1 MIVHDPENELKFL
14 AMEPSKTWQE
24 IRGTWPCCFK
34 VKATVY
40 QLFTSGYFYCE
51 RKVSADKN
59 IKTSLSTRIVWHKR
73 VSGIGN
79 GSATSQTGLREA
91 SATNS
96 LSVMMPGSEDREKVK
111 KTNGLIIR
119 VLLIEDHAV
128 LSIFNTLLLPP
139 VNDGG
144 NTELD
149 LYPIVNNT
157 TWLQVIL
164 PCARLI
170 PSCLIYTSYL
180 ASCRLRSLS
189 A

>member
-1 MIVHDPENELKFL
+1 MIVHDPENELQFL

-40 QLFTSGYFYCE
+40 QLCLCKATFIAREKFPPTKILVSRHLCLPGLCDINEFP
-51 RKVSADKN
+51 VSA
-59 IKTSLSTRIVWHKR
+59 TEVLRHRLVRERR
-73 VSGIGN
+73 VRPTPFLWWCQLWRSRKGEEN
-79 GSATSQTGLREA
+79 KWTHHTGALNWR
-91 SATNS
+91 SCCP
-96 LSVMMPGSEDREKVK
+96 LH
-111 KTNGLIIR
+111 
-119 VLLIEDHAV
+119 LLH
-128 LSIFNTLLLPP
+128 LP

-180 ASCRLRSLS
+180 ASCRLQSLS

>member
-1 MIVHDPENELKFL
+1 
-14 AMEPSKTWQE
+14 
-24 IRGTWPCCFK
+24 
-34 VKATVY
+34 
-40 QLFTSGYFYCE
+40 
-51 RKVSADKN
+51 
-59 IKTSLSTRIVWHKR
+59 
-73 VSGIGN
+73 
-79 GSATSQTGLREA
+79 
-91 SATNS
+91 
-96 LSVMMPGSEDREKVK
+96 MMPSSEDREKVK

-180 ASCRLRSLS
+180 ASCRLQSLS
-189 A
+189 AWSPSQPLETESRKLHAPELAWLRPERQRVRLLFEKLKIERSVRDFISFEIVTFSRCFQMKPFLILQLI